1 LPCQIA
7 FEMKKTTNNQKYPI
21 GIFDSGVGGISV
33 LKEIRKLLPMESINY
48 LGDSSNCP
56 YGSKNQEDTLS
67 LAKKN
72 IEFLLKRN
80 CKLIVVACN
89 TVTAVA
95 IDDFRS
101 KYKVPFIGMEPALKP
116 ASLQTKSKKIGVLA
130 TQNTFNGR
138 LFKQTF
144 EKYGN
149 GIDVFVQPGYG
160 LVELV
165 ENGDHNSEK
174 AKNLLEKYLLP
185 MLEKGADTI
194 VLGCTHYPFLKPII
208 KKITNNLVTIIDP
221 SNAVAIQ
228 TKKILVEK
236 NLILKQ
242 NNDPEF
248 HFFTTGEKKITQN
261 ILSRSMDSPY
271 KLEKIEI

>member
-1 LPCQIA
+1 
-7 FEMKKTTNNQKYPI
+7 MKKKANNQNQPI

-48 LGDSSNCP
+48 LGDSSNCR
-56 YGSKNQEDTLS
+56 YGKKTKGEALS
-67 LAKKN
+67 LARKN

-80 CKLIVVACN
+80 CKLIVIACN

-101 KYKVPFIGMEPALKP
+101 EYNVPFIGMEPALKP
-116 ASLQTKSKKIGVLA
+116 AAFQTKSKKIGVLA
-130 TQNTFNGR
+130 TENTFNGR
-138 LFKQTF
+138 LFKQTY

-149 GIDVFVQPGYG
+149 GIDVFVQPGHG

-165 ENGDHNSEK
+165 EKGDHKSEK
-174 AKNLLEKYLLP
+174 AQNLLEKYLLP

-194 VLGCTHYPFLKPII
+194 VLGCTHYPFLKKMIQKVI
-208 KKITNNLVTIIDP
+208 HNQATIIDP

-228 TKKILVEK
+228 TKKILKEK
-236 NLILKQ
+236 NLILEK
-242 NNDPEF
+242 NNTPEF
-248 HFFTTGEKKITQN
+248 LFFTTGEKTITQN
-261 ILSRSMDSPY
+261 FLARSMDSPY
-271 KLEKIEI
+271 QLEKIDV